1 MMSKSTSLRISTIS
15 SSFNFKATRSFL
27 RMSLFVNMGVKV
39 SNVELVFNIEILYD
53 FLFLSIGMMKRI
65 RNGEFKL
72 RAQTNSDW
80 RNTLGAVSEPG
91 NSATLLAVGIF
102 YKVVLVAVE

>member
-1 MMSKSTSLRISTIS
+1 
-15 SSFNFKATRSFL
+15 
-27 RMSLFVNMGVKV
+27 
-39 SNVELVFNIEILYD
+39 
-53 FLFLSIGMMKRI
+53 MMKRI

-91 NSATLLAVGIF
+91 NSATLLALGIF